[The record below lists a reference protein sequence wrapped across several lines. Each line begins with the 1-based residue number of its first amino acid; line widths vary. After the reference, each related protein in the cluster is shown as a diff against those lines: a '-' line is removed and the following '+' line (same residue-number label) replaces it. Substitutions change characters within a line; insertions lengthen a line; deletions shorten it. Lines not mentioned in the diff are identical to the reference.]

1 MSGFS
6 RKIPKGTH
14 LHLST
19 GRPGISQAVGLCLVS
34 VSLSRTS
41 PKLTRP
47 CPLFGGRAF
56 ENNVF
61 ERGLLE
67 VAF

>member
-19 GRPGISQAVGLCLVS
+19 GHPGISQAVSLCLVR

-41 PKLTRP
+41 PKLTRL

-56 ENNVF
+56 ENNMF
-61 ERGLLE
+61 KRGLLE